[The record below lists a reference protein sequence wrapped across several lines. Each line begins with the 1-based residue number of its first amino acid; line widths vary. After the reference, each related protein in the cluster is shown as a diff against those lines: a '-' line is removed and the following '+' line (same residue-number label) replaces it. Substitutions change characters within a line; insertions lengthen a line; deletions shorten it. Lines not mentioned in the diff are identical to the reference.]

1 MLAVRGDFG
10 DGKSAF
16 LRMCVAHLRNQETPV
31 VEFNAWLQG
40 HTEDP
45 LRDLISVLSND
56 LDRPQALQDL
66 LRKIATRGIGKVTGG
81 LVEPEDFE
89 RQTAAVVREWDDL
102 NMLRKRVQSTLAETV
117 RDRNGK
123 LVVLIDE
130 LDRCLPKYA
139 LGVLNAA
146 RNLLD
151 TPGVVV
157 VLGLNPRETAARIRQ
172 LYGSTTEAETF
183 LGRFV
188 DYSIDLRLPN
198 AETGGMD
205 QFLDGVSAFA
215 NTDAWVTASD
225 GDYTDLMIK
234 VMVDRFGLSLRD
246 TQQLVHRVAVSLR
259 MLATTRYT
267 DFSLQALLSLLALR
281 VGAPS
286 AYRELVLDGD
296 SVFDAALALSH
307 KLAVTQ
313 DDHVGLRMIALLIII
328 CVGGFHKLTFETFSE
343 AMTSPDQPRIEPQ
356 VIEQLWAHLEP
367 TSQQWF
373 GRPASVQEFIDLIE
387 LAK

>member
-1 MLAVRGDFG
+1 MTESVTPPDPPLQLRPPEFIATASEPFANDRLDRQPRVRAFCRRIHHMPGPAVLAVCGDFG

-16 LRMCVAHLRNQETPV
+16 LRMCVAHLRNQGTAV

-56 LDRPQALQDL
+56 LDRPQTLQDL
-66 LRKIATRGIGKVTGG
+66 LRRLAMRGVGKVTGG
-81 LVEPEDFE
+81 LLEPEDFE
-89 RQTAAVVREWDDL
+89 RQTAAVIQEWDDL
-102 NMLRKRVQSTLAETV
+102 NTLRKGLQSTLAETV

-157 VLGLNPRETAARIRQ
+157 VLGLNHREIAARIRQ

-205 QFLDGVSAFA
+205 QFLDGVSAIA
-215 NTDAWVTASD
+215 NTDAWLTASA

-234 VMVDRFGLSLRD
+234 MMVDRFGLSLRD
-246 TQQLVHRVAVSLR
+246 TQQLVHRVAVSLKN
-259 MLATTRYT
+259 AG
-267 DFSLQALLSLLALR
+267 DDGIQQFGPASPSFF
-281 VGAPS
+281 VGAS
-286 AYRELVLDGD
+286 SGGTSCLQGIGAGSR
-296 SVFDAALALSH
+296 
-307 KLAVTQ
+307 Q
-313 DDHVGLRMIALLIII
+313 RLRRGP
-328 CVGGFHKLTFETFSE
+328 C
-343 AMTSPDQPRIEPQ
+343 PQPQAGRHP
-356 VIEQLWAHLEP
+356 
-367 TSQQWF
+367 
-373 GRPASVQEFIDLIE
+373 GRPRWPENDRSADSHLRWRFSQI
-387 LAK
+387 